1 MREERMIFM
10 GIKPTSTG
18 LTLQDREGYEDI
30 DMFKREERNREIGPP
45 PKKWSTC

>member
-18 LTLQDREGYEDI
+18 LTLQDSD
-30 DMFKREERNREIGPP
+30 
-45 PKKWSTC
+45 

>member
-18 LTLQDREGYEDI
+18 LTLQDSESEVSFIFQKDSESSFVTEVGGYNDL
-30 DMFKREERNREIGPP
+30 NH
-45 PKKWSTC
+45 